1 MPANEYEFEQLQ
13 LFIEDKLKRLGR
25 GRQLTVYYGIYQI
38 KDATMPVA
46 LMCDRVNLALRQV
59 KRNDNTNYT
68 IYQDSWH
75 CSALNEHQL
84 VNEMVA
90 ALAQERFRV
99 YLQPIYNLQT
109 ERIISAEAL
118 VRWNHPTK
126 GIILPASSTM
136 VLL

>member
-1 MPANEYEFEQLQ
+1 MPTNEYEFEQLQ

-38 KDATMPVA
+38 KDAAMPVA

-59 KRNDNTNYT
+59 KRNDNTNYA

-75 CSALNEHQL
+75 CSALNGHQL

-90 ALAQERFRV
+90 ALAHERFSG
-99 YLQPIYNLQT
+99 LFTTNL
-109 ERIISAEAL
+109 
-118 VRWNHPTK
+118 
-126 GIILPASSTM
+126 
-136 VLL
+136 